1 MKEAKKV
8 DQNYRNLM
16 FAVIKRAVLDCKN
29 NLYAIENNEIEKAKK
44 EATAWIKSEE
54 CKYFCKVT
62 DFDYKLIKKNLNL
75 S

>member
-16 FAVIKRAVLDCKN
+16 VAVIRRAVLDCKN

-44 EATAWIKSEE
+44 EAKAWIKSEE
-54 CKYFCKVT
+54 CKYFCRVI
-62 DFDYKLIKKNLNL
+62 DFDYKLIQNNL
-75 S
+75 